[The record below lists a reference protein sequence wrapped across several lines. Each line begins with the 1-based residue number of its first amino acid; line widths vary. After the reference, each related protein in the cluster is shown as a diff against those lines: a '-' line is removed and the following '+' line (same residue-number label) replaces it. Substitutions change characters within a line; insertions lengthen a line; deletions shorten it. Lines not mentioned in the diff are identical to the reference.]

1 MGSRA
6 ETRPSRVGFAG
17 KIILRVGFAGGAVAA
32 VGAAIDCGGG
42 DNKAP
47 TPDDIK
53 SPTATVLR
61 TESPMPSA
69 TALATQ
75 VIESPTPTAIS
86 TAKPPEPT
94 PTDIPTQT
102 EAFVPTP
109 ESTKTIDCGVLSGE
123 QCLSAEAYSYSVP
136 GGQEFYVAFRLARDV
151 PIFSP
156 FDGEIFAAFVPPSL
170 PACFPKG
177 ASLMQIRTQDG
188 GSAVALMGSIE
199 SKVNKGDVIRKGQ
212 VIAVSTQTL
221 PGSPNDYT
229 IAIWFLEKDAGGGMT
244 RSEKL
249 FRTFFPEI
257 SYPRK

>member
-1 MGSRA
+1 MGDILDKQEEHQSIFSFLTSR
-6 ETRPSRVGFAG
+6 RFLVFFLIPVVILVIFLGW
-17 KIILRVGFAGGAVAA
+17 KIIQAR
-32 VGAAIDCGGG
+32 C
-42 DNKAP
+42 
-47 TPDDIK
+47 
-53 SPTATVLR
+53 
-61 TESPMPSA
+61 
-69 TALATQ
+69 
-75 VIESPTPTAIS
+75 
-86 TAKPPEPT
+86 
-94 PTDIPTQT
+94 
-102 EAFVPTP
+102 
-109 ESTKTIDCGVLSGE
+109 TILKI
-123 QCLSAEAYSYSVP
+123 QYCLSAEAYSYSVP

-170 PACFPKG
+170 PAGFPKG

-257 SYPRK
+257 SYIK

>member
-6 ETRPSRVGFAG
+6 ETRPSRVGLAG
-17 KIILRVGFAGGAVAA
+17 KIIFRVGLAGGAVAA

-53 SPTATVLR
+53 SPTGTILR
-61 TESPMPSA
+61 TDSLPSA

-75 VIESPTPTAIS
+75 VTESPNPTPTA
-86 TAKPPEPT
+86 TETQTPVLTPEPT
-94 PTDIPTQT
+94 R
-102 EAFVPTP
+102 A
-109 ESTKTIDCGVLSGE
+109 IDCGVLSGE

-136 GGQEFYVAFRLARDV
+136 GGQEFYVAFRLSRDV

-170 PACFPKG
+170 PAGFPKG

-257 SYPRK
+257 SYIK